1 MYQFLYD
8 QNKDRLGNVA
18 LNYFDNKITYKD
30 FFDNVD
36 HVAKALYQSNIR
48 QGDIV
53 SIVSLGTPETI
64 YCIYA
69 LNRIGA
75 VANLL
80 TANITSSELEQ
91 NIIETKTKLLFV
103 LDIVAD
109 KIGEFNCRVPV
120 IYLSISDSVRGV
132 KKLLLSLKKRSKQ
145 RMSFKSFLNKEKG
158 TFDFVENNGEELAIV
173 VYTSGSTGN
182 PKGVMLSNRNI
193 NAEAIMCSLTG
204 KNYVPGEKF
213 LNNIPPFFSFGIGM
227 MHLAFST
234 GMTVVVALIPETKN
248 IIKMMKKYRPE
259 RYVMGPAFTDV
270 IEKYDGNDLSF
281 LVDLTGGGGAIS
293 EEQET
298 ELNRRLK
305 KCNCSLEYITGYGM
319 TEFGATV
326 CTNMNR
332 CKRYRSLGIPFAKAN
347 VKVID
352 IESKQELKYGQVGEI
367 YFSTPSLMKGYWGRA
382 DNEDFIIDNGEK
394 WFATGDLGHVDED
407 GFVFF
412 DGRIKRIFITRDVD
426 GTVYKV
432 FPQRIEEAIM
442 SHPAVELCGTVGRED
457 KERTT
462 VMISFVKM
470 KSNSSC
476 VSKEEIL
483 RFLSYKLSTYAMPED
498 IVFVDE
504 IPTTQSGKID
514 YRELE
519 KH

>member
-1 MYQFLYD
+1 MDY
-8 QNKDRLGNVA
+8 
-18 LNYFDNKITYKD
+18 LNYIALDYFGKTITYRELFKHID
-30 FFDNVD
+30 DA
-36 HVAKALYQSNIR
+36 AKAFQAM
-48 QGDIV
+48 GV
-53 SIVSLGTPETI
+53 SKGSVVTIMSMQTPETI
-64 YCIYA
+64 YSIYA
-69 LNRIGA
+69 LNRLGA
-75 VANLL
+75 IANLIYVTL
-80 TANITSSELEQ
+80 TEDELVTYIEMTNSVLFMYFEVASEKIKKIK
-91 NIIETKTKLLFV
+91 NRIRIPMIV
-103 LDIVAD
+103 LS
-109 KIGEFNCRVPV
+109 
-120 IYLSISDSVRGV
+120 LSDSMPWVKRGLVRIK
-132 KKLLLSLKKRSKQ
+132 KKLDHEG
-145 RMSFKSFLNKEKG
+145 MSFHSFIKEG
-158 TFDFVENNGEELAIV
+158 TEIKRITDAESDGDTPAVI
-173 VYTSGSTGN
+173 VYTSGTTGE
-182 PKGVMLSNRNI
+182 PKGVVHTNRSLNAIPFQYCISNMELNHGD
-193 NAEAIMCSLTG
+193 T
-204 KNYVPGEKF
+204 F
-213 LNNIPPFFSFGIGM
+213 LNAIPPFLGFGISVGM
-227 MHLAFST
+227 HTQLCLGTHGILQIVPEARAVAKCFIKRKPMH
-234 GMTVVVALIPETKN
+234 MIV
-248 IIKMMKKYRPE
+248 
-259 RYVMGPAFTDV
+259 GPAFVTAIID
-270 IEKYDGNDLSF
+270 ICKGDMSWLKT
-281 LVDLTGGGGAIS
+281 LAGGGGAIS

-483 RFLSYKLSTYAMPED
+483 RFLSYKLSIYAMPED